1 LPVFFLLV
9 LLFSIPFWA
18 VDPLV
23 QQLLPEGLPVNL
35 PISSLMAV
43 APMAAAAVLVQRE
56 KGSAAAREL
65 LKRAFDYKRIR
76 RPAWYA
82 PILLLWPALMVVQY
96 GWMKVM
102 RAPLADPQ
110 IPFLAVLVSF
120 VVFFIGALGEEVGWQ
135 GYAFEPLQA
144 RWNALAASI
153 ILGMVWAVWH
163 VIPLIQVGQAPL
175 WIAWQC
181 LSMVAARIITVWLY
195 NNTGQSV
202 FAAILFHAM
211 NNVTTVL
218 LPEYGWPYNP
228 AVAVITLAVAVAV
241 ITFLW
246 GPETL
251 ARYRYARPR
260 RDAQPSVAN

>member
-1 LPVFFLLV
+1 MK
-9 LLFSIPFWA
+9 A
-18 VDPLV
+18 
-23 QQLLPEGLPVNL
+23 
-35 PISSLMAV
+35 M
-43 APMAAAAVLVQRE
+43 RE
-56 KGSAAAREL
+56 
-65 LKRAFDYKRIR
+65 
-76 RPAWYA
+76 
-82 PILLLWPALMVVQY
+82 
-96 GWMKVM
+96 
-102 RAPLADPQ
+102 PLAEPQ
-110 IPFLAVLVSF
+110 IPVLALLASF
-120 VVFFIGALGEEVGWQ
+120 VVFFIGALGEEVGWH

-144 RWNALAASI
+144 RWNALTASI

-163 VIPLIQVGQAPL
+163 VVPLIQVGQAPG

-228 AVAVITLAVAVAV
+228 LVAVITLAVAAIV

-246 GPETL
+246 GPEAL
-251 ARYRYARPR
+251 ARYRYAWPR
-260 RDAQPSVAN
+260 RDVQPGIAS